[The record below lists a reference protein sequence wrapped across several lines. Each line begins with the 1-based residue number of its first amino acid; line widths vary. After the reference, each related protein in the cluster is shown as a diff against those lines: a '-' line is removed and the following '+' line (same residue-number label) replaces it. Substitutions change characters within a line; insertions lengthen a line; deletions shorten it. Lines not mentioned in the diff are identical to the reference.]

1 MVSIQWLMDGFRDN
15 ADRTFLVWKGRS
27 FSYRWL
33 LDRLDEWRARL
44 DEVGICSGTV
54 IALDGSYSPETVTA
68 VLALIEKGAV
78 IVPLTSASAVHR
90 EDFLRIAEAQGVFTF
105 DGTDRALFTAQS
117 QAPVHPLL
125 KALAASGDPGLI
137 LFSSGSTG
145 DHKAALHNLSRLLDK
160 FRAPRP
166 GLVMLAFLLFDH
178 IGGINT
184 LLHVLSSGG
193 TLVAAEGYDPDRI
206 CSAIEAHRV
215 ELLPTSPTFLNL
227 LLLSEAWRR
236 HELSSLR
243 KVTYGTEVM
252 PEQTLARLREILP
265 GVKFQQTY
273 GLTEVGILRSRS
285 RSSDS
290 LWVEIGGNGF
300 ETKIQEGTLWI
311 RAHSAML
318 GYLNAPSPFD
328 EEGWLNTGDEVE
340 VDGPYLRILGRRSDI
355 INVGGL
361 KVFPAEVE
369 SVLLGMPNVRD
380 VAVRGE
386 SNPITGQVVVAVFNL
401 EEPEDRGSLR
411 KRTREYCRS
420 RLPAYKIP
428 ARIETATENQ
438 YNWRFKKMRRPS

>member
-1 MVSIQWLMDGFRDN
+1 
-15 ADRTFLVWKGRS
+15 
-27 FSYRWL
+27 
-33 LDRLDEWRARL
+33 
-44 DEVGICSGTV
+44 
-54 IALDGSYSPETVTA
+54 
-68 VLALIEKGAV
+68 
-78 IVPLTSASAVHR
+78 
-90 EDFLRIAEAQGVFTF
+90 
-105 DGTDRALFTAQS
+105 
-117 QAPVHPLL
+117 
-125 KALAASGDPGLI
+125 
-137 LFSSGSTG
+137 
-145 DHKAALHNLSRLLDK
+145 
-160 FRAPRP
+160 
-166 GLVMLAFLLFDH
+166 
-178 IGGINT
+178 
-184 LLHVLSSGG
+184 
-193 TLVAAEGYDPDRI
+193 VAADGYDPDRI
-206 CSAIEAHRV
+206 CSAIAAHRV

-300 ETKIQEGTLWI
+300 ETKIQDGTLWI

-369 SVLLGMPNVRD
+369 SVLMGMPNVRD

-401 EEPEDRGSLR
+401 EDPEDHGSLR
-411 KRTREYCRS
+411 KRTREFCRS

-428 ARIETATENQ
+428 ARIETASENQ